1 MSAFLVSRGTVDA
14 ILTML
19 QVRDGESLADLFRP
33 FTAPADPRDA
43 LDFLGRQLLEM
54 NVSAL
59 EACYPRHDHSDER
72 SEAAGY
78 TFTARPSSTGYAL
91 RQLDCLAYQC
101 AESDVPE
108 RPLFAALEGMRRILA
123 DRVLESVP
131 AYASAPWGVPA

>member
-1 MSAFLVSRGTVDA
+1 MSAFLVSHATVDA

-19 QVRDGESLADLFRP
+19 QVRDGETLADLFRP

-43 LDFLGRQLLEM
+43 LDSLGRQLLEM

-59 EACYPRHDHSDER
+59 EACYPRHDHSEER

-78 TFTARPSSTGYAL
+78 TFSARPSSPGYAL
-91 RQLDCLAYQC
+91 RQLDCLMYQC
-101 AESDVPE
+101 SEGDVPG
-108 RPLFAALEGMRRILA
+108 RPLFEALEKMRRLLA
-123 DRVLESVP
+123 DRVLEDVP